1 MSPRAHTALHG
12 FLLVHA
18 AIWLLWL
25 AYAFLVA
32 DAPPQRDWFVL
43 REVGVAFVH
52 GDFASLYIDRFVPEG
67 RMFFQYPP
75 FVLYPLALLAIVP
88 PMVAYAI
95 VCATQLA
102 AAAAM
107 LVLLFRLARTP
118 DADLAIAGVFGSAA
132 MSSVI
137 VSGQSSA
144 LLALVITAAAVAV
157 AEKRSFTGGVLV
169 GLLLAKP
176 NWLPVLAAFVVW
188 KGGRRALAGLVAT
201 IVVLLVSTIP
211 LASLWQEFFRVAPH
225 VESFKPA
232 YPAFK
237 EITLLAFL
245 KSLAIPR
252 GIAMAIWGVTF
263 AVLGWLLLGVWRSER
278 PLGRQLAATTLFAI
292 VLNVYVGFY
301 DGFVLAVP
309 AVIWLTHRDTYTPA
323 AWRRVG
329 LAIAAYWLWD
339 VAVFYYVPMIGTVT
353 TPIADPPISVA
364 GLVLY
369 VWFRAEV
376 GPPQKTQPALASS
389 RSMIDANLS

>member
-25 AYAFLVA
+25 CYAFGLA

-52 GDFASLYIDRFVPEG
+52 GDFASLYIDRWVPEG

-75 FVLYPLALLAIVP
+75 FVLYPLALLGLVP
-88 PMVAYAI
+88 PMVAYAM

-118 DADLAIAGVFGSAA
+118 DADLAIAGVLGSAA

-144 LLALVITAAAVAV
+144 LLALVVTAAAVAV
-157 AEKRSFTGGVLV
+157 AEKRSFAAGAIV

-176 NWLPVLAAFVVW
+176 NWLPLLAAFVLW
-188 KGGRRALAGLVAT
+188 KGGRRALAGLAATIAVLLLSTLPFSELWRDFFQVAT
-201 IVVLLVSTIP
+201 
-211 LASLWQEFFRVAPH
+211 H

-301 DGFVLAVP
+301 DGLVLAVP
-309 AVIWLTHRDTYTPA
+309 AVIWLTHRETYAPQT
-323 AWRRVG
+323 WRRVG
-329 LAIAAYWLWD
+329 FAIAAYWIWD
-339 VAVFYYVPMIGTVT
+339 MAVFYYAPMIASVT
-353 TPIADPPISVA
+353 RPIADPPISLG
-364 GLVLY
+364 GLLIY

-376 GPPQKTQPALASS
+376 GPPGKTQPALASS
-389 RSMIDANLS
+389 RSMIDANFS

>member
-25 AYAFLVA
+25 AYAFVLA
-32 DAPPQRDWFVL
+32 DAPPQRDWWVL

-52 GDFASLYIDRFVPEG
+52 GDFASLYIDRWVPEG

-75 FVLYPLALLAIVP
+75 FVLYPLALLAVVP
-88 PMVAYAI
+88 PMVAYAM

-102 AAAAM
+102 AAAAT

-118 DADLAIAGVFGSAA
+118 DADLAVAGVFGSAA

-144 LLALVITAAAVAV
+144 LLALVVTAAAVAV
-157 AEKRSFTGGVLV
+157 AEKRSFTAGVLI

-188 KGGRRALAGLVAT
+188 KGGRKALAGLAAT
-201 IVVLLVSTIP
+201 LVVLLLSTIP
-211 LASLWQEFFRVAPH
+211 FASLWQDFFQVAPH

-278 PLGRQLAATTLFAI
+278 PFGRQLAATMLFAI

-309 AVIWLTHRDTYTPA
+309 AVIWLTHHDTDTA
-323 AWRRVG
+323 QAWRRIG
-329 LAIAAYWLWD
+329 LVIAAYWLWD
-339 VAVFYYVPMIGTVT
+339 MAVFYYAPMIGSVT
-353 TPIADPPISVA
+353 GPIGDPPISIA
-364 GLVLY
+364 GLLLY

-376 GPPQKTQPALASS
+376 GPPRGTP
-389 RSMIDANLS
+389 

>member
-25 AYAFLVA
+25 AYAFVLA
-32 DAPPQRDWFVL
+32 DAPPQRDWWVL

-52 GDFASLYIDRFVPEG
+52 GDFASLYIDRWVPEG

-75 FVLYPLALLAIVP
+75 FVLYPLALLAVVP
-88 PMVAYAI
+88 PMVAYAM

-102 AAAAM
+102 AAAAT

-118 DADLAIAGVFGSAA
+118 DADLAVAGVFGSAA

-144 LLALVITAAAVAV
+144 LLALVVTAAAVAV
-157 AEKRSFTGGVLV
+157 AEKRSFTAGVLI

-188 KGGRRALAGLVAT
+188 KGGRKALAGLAAT
-201 IVVLLVSTIP
+201 LVVLLLSTIP
-211 LASLWQEFFRVAPH
+211 FASLWQDFFQVAPH

-278 PLGRQLAATTLFAI
+278 PFGRQLAATMLFAI
-292 VLNVYVGFY
+292 ALNVYVGFY
-301 DGFVLAVP
+301 DGLVLAVP
-309 AVIWLTHRDTYTPA
+309 AVIWLTHHDTYTA
-323 AWRRVG
+323 QAWRRIG
-329 LAIAAYWLWD
+329 LVIAAYWLWD
-339 VAVFYYVPMIGTVT
+339 MAVFYYAPMIGSVT
-353 TPIADPPISVA
+353 GPIGDPPISIA
-364 GLVLY
+364 GLLLY

-376 GPPQKTQPALASS
+376 GPPRGTP
-389 RSMIDANLS
+389 